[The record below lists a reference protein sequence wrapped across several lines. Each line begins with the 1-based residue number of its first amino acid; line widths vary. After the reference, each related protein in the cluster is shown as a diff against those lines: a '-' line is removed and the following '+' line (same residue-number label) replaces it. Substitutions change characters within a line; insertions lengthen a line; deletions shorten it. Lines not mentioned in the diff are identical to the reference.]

1 MSHEQFLHTAH
12 RRAEA
17 EGNRRRP
24 LPVPPLA
31 LLSEY
36 FTDPWRPRLA
46 GNAFLVWLY
55 LLFKA
60 EPESRIATVSNWDIK
75 VQTGIRSNR
84 GLGQALDEL
93 RRYGYCSTWDL
104 PTAPYYP
111 RNYKIPEHIGS
122 AELPEAQAIQLHRQA
137 EQARK
142 RRSTPPSALS
152 ARSEGRLSTGGRPKR
167 EPEPDYYA
175 GVDLKAFAQPA
186 ATNESG
192 PILPLVAHQPA
203 AAPGGSPDEPAKD
216 PKVNPS
222 VALAG
227 PILPPV
233 AHRAKLD
240 LKDLESLNL
249 DQEIERLEKEVE
261 EIGKALSKETGEAQ
275 S

>member
-1 MSHEQFLHTAH
+1 MSHEQFLHTAR

-36 FTDPWRPRLA
+36 FIDPWRPRLT

-84 GLGQALDEL
+84 GLGKALEEL
-93 RRYGYCSTWDL
+93 HRYGYFNTWDL

-142 RRSTPPSALS
+142 RRSNPPSALS
-152 ARSEGRLSTGGRPKR
+152 ARSEGRLSTAGRPQP

-186 ATNESG
+186 AAEPKPENPPLSRLGQGFEPG
-192 PILPLVAHQPA
+192 APGLKEPEPIQKSEEIFPRPPA
-203 AAPGGSPDEPAKD
+203 AK
-216 PKVNPS
+216 
-222 VALAG
+222 
-227 PILPPV
+227 I
-233 AHRAKLD
+233 D
-240 LKDLESLNL
+240 LKDLENLNL

-261 EIGKALSKETGEAQ
+261 EIGKALAKGK
-275 S
+275 

>member
-1 MSHEQFLHTAH
+1 MSHEQFLHTAR

-36 FTDPWRPRLA
+36 FIDPWRPRLT

-84 GLGQALDEL
+84 GLGKALEEL
-93 RRYGYCSTWDL
+93 HRYGYFNTWDL

-137 EQARK
+137 EQDRK
-142 RRSTPPSALS
+142 RRSNPPSALS
-152 ARSEGRLSTGGRPKR
+152 ARSEGRLSTAGRPKP

-175 GVDLKAFAQPA
+175 GIDLKAFAKPA
-186 ATNESG
+186 ATS
-192 PILPLVAHQPA
+192 
-203 AAPGGSPDEPAKD
+203 GGSPGRPAEG
-216 PKVNPS
+216 PKLNPS
-222 VALAG
+222 VTLGG
-227 PILPPV
+227 PILPPK
-233 AHRAKLD
+233 AHLAELD
-240 LKDLESLNL
+240 LKDLENFNF

-261 EIGKALSKETGEAQ
+261 EIGKALSNVKT
-275 S
+275 